1 MPKTIT
7 LPVPG
12 QIRRHVLKNLAPKTK
27 GEQDLLDASREGAA
41 ELEAKGMNSLNTI
54 DLHLT
59 NDAVGSAIDIARVWL
74 SSDNGNNV
82 MAAKSMLKFE
92 LEYEPD
98 DPREIRHEI
107 KMPKSLAVH
116 FAPAYGQQPWD
127 KGMSQV
133 IQTDMSRMRWTTTG
147 GQGRVRAETL
157 GALLEQIAPWGDSHP
172 RPAAARASKKFA
184 AEYTE
189 PYEATMR
196 LINGHAD
203 IGHEDQAAD
212 AAPWKPDL
220 PKGVSIRL
228 TSDRPETYGVFCSRH
243 EGAEIL
249 ISEHEDMGYAVAGAN
264 AHGSE
269 HPEITVIPEKGLEV
283 LKGFAFSEAQISLL
297 SVVSERGSHD
307 LIEDPNGF
315 YVSDGWGRGKPVNRT
330 RVLDLWARG
339 WLMYSP
345 RDGRRYFR
353 LTPSGTAHF
362 KQWQAARD
370 QGLIDYA
377 AKDSLNSA
385 KEQREAYPRLVAE
398 APVQATDDETPDFM
412 EAVHGRGEAAV
423 EAEQK
428 RLVVVA
434 CGEKK
439 SGKPGKIRADERYIG
454 NYFTACLMASEVMDG
469 ATMVLSAKYG
479 LIPLSEEIENYDV
492 TLGSKGSIRLA
503 AVKRQVEEMGLT
515 DARVTVLGGAR
526 YVKAARQIW
535 TGVEAPLTGGI
546 GQQLKQLA
554 GIYQGEALTPDDA
567 PEDDLP
573 ERFYQTKLQEV
584 GYLPTRHKP
593 KPRQLWFGG
602 KAGRFNPEPG
612 EWVRAEVT
620 YTGEGRYTIYRLGT
634 SEELLSCTLRS
645 LIHWGPLNE
654 QTSEPT
660 QSPDES
666 REAEAAPAPVEPAAK
681 PAVGPRF
688 YEVPENWL
696 ELAEEGNTKAAQRYW
711 TRRCEEWRLTGK

>member
-1 MPKTIT
+1 MTKTIT

-12 QIRRHVLKNLAPKTK
+12 QIRRHVLKNLTPKTK
-27 GEQDLLDASREGAA
+27 GERDLLDASRDGAA

-59 NDAVGSAIDIARVWL
+59 NDAVGSAIDIARGWL
-74 SSDNGNNV
+74 ASDNGNNV

-98 DPREIRHEI
+98 DPREIRHEV

-116 FAPAYGQQPWD
+116 FKPTYGQKPWEAG
-127 KGMSQV
+127 KSEV
-133 IQTDMSRMRWTTTG
+133 IQTDMGRMSWSTSG
-147 GQGRVRAETL
+147 GRGRVRAETL
-157 GALLEQIAPWGDSHP
+157 GALLDTITPWADSHP
-172 RPAAARASKKFA
+172 QAAAARAARKFA
-184 AEYTE
+184 ETHTE
-189 PYEATMR
+189 PYKKTTR
-196 LINGHAD
+196 LINGYV
-203 IGHEDQAAD
+203 GGNEGDQAPD
-212 AAPWKPDL
+212 PGPWKPDL
-220 PKGVSIRL
+220 PQGVSIRP
-228 TSDRPETYGVFCSRH
+228 TSDRPQTFGVFCSRH

-249 ISEHEDMGYAVAGAN
+249 ISEHEDMGYAIAGAN
-264 AHGSE
+264 AHGAE
-269 HPEITVIPEKGLEV
+269 HPKVAFIPEEKLAV
-283 LKGFAFSEAQISLL
+283 LRGFAFSEAQIALL
-297 SVVSERGSHD
+297 GVAGESSTLD
-307 LIEDPNGF
+307 LIEDAKGF

-370 QGLIDYA
+370 QDLIDYA
-377 AKDSLNSA
+377 AKDGLNSA

-423 EAEQK
+423 EAEPK

-434 CGEKK
+434 CGGKK

-503 AVKRQVEEMGLT
+503 AVERQVEELGLT
-515 DARVTVLGGAR
+515 GARVTVLGGAR

-535 TGVEAPLTGGI
+535 TDVEAPLTGGI

-554 GIYQGEALTPDDA
+554 GIYEGEALAPDEA
-567 PEDDLP
+567 PEDDVP

-584 GYLPTRHKP
+584 GYLPSRHKP

-620 YTGEGRYTIYRLGT
+620 YTGEGRYAIYRLGS

-654 QTSEPT
+654 QTSEST
-660 QSPDES
+660 QLPDES
-666 REAEAAPAPVEPAAK
+666 REAEAAPAPVEPAVK